1 VCRMMPR
8 NDHHPPPSARAGS
21 LRAAALCGL
30 LTLLAISPTEYPVFS
45 ALEQFLLPGQTEC
58 APCADDE
65 EASQLMLTHS
75 PASRTAR
82 RRAWPLPAPAEAACP
97 LLRPLGPS
105 CPPGSPTLPP
115 PAFVADQRNGVGA
128 YLRC

>member
-1 VCRMMPR
+1 MMSRDDRQPR
-8 NDHHPPPSARAGS
+8 FSAPAGS

-30 LTLLAISPTEYPVFS
+30 LIFLSASPTEYPLVS

-65 EASQLMLTHS
+65 EASQQMLTHS
-75 PASRTAR
+75 PASRAAR
-82 RRAWPLPAPAEAACP
+82 RRAGAPSGPAQAPAP

-105 CPPGSPTLPP
+105 STPRSAALPP
-115 PAFVADQRNGVGA
+115 PAFVADQRTGSGA